1 MPFLWDRLDFLFHLM
16 DRLYGYTTSDFLV
29 EEGRGHLKQKKN
41 QWCKPFNYIKLLWV
55 VWFISRHLF
64 SELAVIVIFYIPY
77 PFVYNHEVLFFNIGF
92 WVMFNSKNP
101 SKSGLFDQKMGF
113 YSRKTQKTG
122 FLKKVRL
129 YSRVG
134 LYTSGYGIFSS
145 RT

>member
-1 MPFLWDRLDFLFHLM
+1 M
-16 DRLYGYTTSDFLV
+16 
-29 EEGRGHLKQKKN
+29 
-41 QWCKPFNYIKLLWV
+41 WV
-55 VWFISRHLF
+55 VWFTSRHLF

-113 YSRKTQKTG
+113 NSRKTQKTG

-134 LYTSGYGIFSS
+134 LYTSGYSS
-145 RT
+145 SVVGDDKHFLHTYLLKIHIMRADDQALK